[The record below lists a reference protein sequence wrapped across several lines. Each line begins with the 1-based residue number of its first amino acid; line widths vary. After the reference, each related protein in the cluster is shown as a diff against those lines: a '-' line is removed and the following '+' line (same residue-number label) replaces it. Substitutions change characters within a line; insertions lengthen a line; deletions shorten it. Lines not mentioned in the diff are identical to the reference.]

1 MRRQLRWFFLLAG
14 LLFWSSAA
22 LAASAADFGAM
33 TTWTAAGGGYQ
44 LTTVTWTAPVIAQGG
59 SYTLL
64 SPDTPTLTGN
74 GCCCAYLPCL
84 RR

>member
-1 MRRQLRWFFLLAG
+1 
-14 LLFWSSAA
+14 
-22 LAASAADFGAM
+22 M